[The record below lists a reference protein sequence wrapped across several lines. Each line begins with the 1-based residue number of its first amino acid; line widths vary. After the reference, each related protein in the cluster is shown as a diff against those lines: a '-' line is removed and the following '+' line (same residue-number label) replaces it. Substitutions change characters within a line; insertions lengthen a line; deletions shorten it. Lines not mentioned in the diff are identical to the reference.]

1 MKMDIRLPI
10 GLMFLCLGLLLGGYG
25 LATLGRPEVYQRSLQ
40 ININL
45 WWGLVMLVFGL
56 IFSLLGLRHGR
67 SE

>member
-10 GLMFLCLGLLLGGYG
+10 GLMFLLLGLLLSGYG
-25 LATLGRPEVYQRSLQ
+25 LATTGRLDIYQRSLQ

-45 WWGLVMLVFGL
+45 WWGLVLLVFGL
-56 IFSLLGLRHGR
+56 IFSILGLRHGR